1 MDDLPTTASN
11 TPAPDPI
18 RTARNLTMIIYVL
31 YAVSYLVGI
40 TALIAIIINYVKR
53 DDVAGTFMESHF
65 RWQIRSFW
73 FGLLWFVIGGIL
85 AIVLVGWAIIF
96 ATWVWLV
103 YRVVKGILYLNDGKP
118 MYPPAA

>member
-1 MDDLPTTASN
+1 MDNLPTPSN
-11 TPAPDPI
+11 ATTPDPI
-18 RTARNLTMIIYVL
+18 GSARNLTMIIYVL
-31 YAVSYLVGI
+31 YAVSYVVGI
-40 TALIAIIINYVKR
+40 TAIIAIIINYVKR
-53 DDVAGTFMESHF
+53 EDVAGTFMESHF

-85 AIVLVGWAIIF
+85 AIVLIGWAIIF